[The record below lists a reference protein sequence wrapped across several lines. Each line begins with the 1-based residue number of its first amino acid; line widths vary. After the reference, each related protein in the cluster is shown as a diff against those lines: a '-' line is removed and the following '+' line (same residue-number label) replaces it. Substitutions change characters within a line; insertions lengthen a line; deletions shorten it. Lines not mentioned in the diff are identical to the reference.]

1 MRSLYLKITLWIVLA
16 FVLSLVGTFYTMG
29 TLNRNF
35 TGRQNAMSRM
45 ADWQFDK
52 AVDAYERDGQAGLRQ
67 YMDELQRYFQGGHF
81 VVDAKTNRD
90 LLTGED
96 RSALAEAAA
105 QPGAMPI
112 PFARPRRFV
121 IARVS
126 DDGKYRYLVNIDPPF
141 NSNNAL
147 LPLGLIFLS
156 LSVFSYGLF
165 RYLASPLRQLS
176 EAVERFGQGDLNAR
190 VEVRRRDEI
199 GVLGTRYNEMAD
211 RIQTLLAAE
220 RRLLED
226 VSHELRS
233 PLARMHFALAAVKS
247 AKDPESAIARLRKE
261 IDRLGELVG
270 YLLEVTR
277 AEGDPSA
284 RAHEEVDLRAL
295 VEMIVDDA
303 RIEAEA
309 KGCELELP
317 EGEAIVAMADRELLR
332 RAFENVVRNAI
343 RYAPENSK
351 IAVSLEKHSGGAIL
365 QVRDA
370 GPGVPEEML
379 GKIFQPFFRVDQSRT
394 AATGGVGLGLAIAQ
408 RAVSLHHGAVRAEN
422 AHPGL
427 RVSIELPL
435 PGLSV

>member
-1 MRSLYLKITLWIVLA
+1 MKSLYVKITLWIVLA
-16 FVLSLVGTFYTMG
+16 FVLSLGGTIYTIG

-35 TGRQNAMSRM
+35 AGRQNSLSR
-45 ADWQFDK
+45 AVDWQFDQ
-52 AVDAYERDGQAGLRQ
+52 AIRAYESEGREGLRRFMQELGRYFPPGQAML
-67 YMDELQRYFQGGHF
+67 
-81 VVDAKTNRD
+81 DAKTNRD

-96 RSALAEAAA
+96 RSAAVASTGGL
-105 QPGAMPI
+105 PRPPL
-112 PFARPRRFV
+112 PFAAPRRLMLT
-121 IARVS
+121 RES
-126 DDGKYRYLVNIDPPF
+126 GNGKYRYLVQIEPPF
-141 NSNNAL
+141 NQSSAL
-147 LPLGLIFLS
+147 LPFGLVFGFLS
-156 LSVFSYGLF
+156 IFSYGLF

-176 EAVERFGQGDLNAR
+176 EAVERFGQGDLTAR
-190 VEVRRRDEI
+190 VAVKRRDEI
-199 GVLGTRYNEMAD
+199 GVLGARYNEMAD

-233 PLARMHFALAAVKS
+233 PLARMQFALAAVRS
-247 AKDPESAIARLRKE
+247 AKDPETSIARLRKE

-284 RAHEEVDLRAL
+284 RAREEVDLRAL

-317 EGEAIVAMADRELLR
+317 GGEPIEGRADRELLR

-351 IAVSLEKHSGGAIL
+351 ISVSLERKQGGAVL

-408 RAVSLHHGAVRAEN
+408 RAVALHNGAVRAEN

-427 RVSIELPL
+427 RVRIEIPL
-435 PGLSV
+435 AA

>member
-1 MRSLYLKITLWIVLA
+1 MKSLYVKITLWIVLA
-16 FVLSLVGTFYTMG
+16 FVLSLGGTIYTIG

-35 TGRQNAMSRM
+35 AGRSNSLSR
-45 ADWQFDK
+45 AVDWQFDQ
-52 AVDAYERDGQAGLRQ
+52 AIRAYESNGREGLRQ
-67 YMDELQRYFQGGHF
+67 FMTELGRYFPPGQAMLDG
-81 VVDAKTNRD
+81 KTNRD
-90 LLTGED
+90 LLSGED
-96 RSALAEAAA
+96 KSAAVASAR
-105 QPGAMPI
+105 GATRPPL
-112 PFARPRRFV
+112 PFGPSRRLMLTRES
-121 IARVS
+121 A
-126 DDGKYRYLVNIDPPF
+126 DGRYRYLVQIEPPF
-141 NSNNAL
+141 SQSSVL
-147 LPLGLIFLS
+147 LPFALVFGFLS
-156 LSVFSYGLF
+156 IFSYGLF

-176 EAVERFGQGDLNAR
+176 EAVERFGQGDLTAR
-190 VEVRRRDEI
+190 VEVKRRDEI
-199 GVLGTRYNEMAD
+199 GTLGRRYNEMAD

-233 PLARMHFALAAVKS
+233 PLARMQFALAAVRS
-247 AKDPESAIARLRKE
+247 AKDPEASIARLRKE

-284 RAHEEVDLRAL
+284 RAREEVDLRAL

-317 EGEAIVAMADRELLR
+317 EGEAIAALADRELLR

-343 RYAPENSK
+343 RYAPEDSQ
-351 IAVSLEKHSGGAIL
+351 IAVSLERKQGGAVL
-365 QVRDA
+365 QVRDV

-408 RAVSLHHGAVRAEN
+408 RAVALHHGAVRAEN

-427 RVSIELPL
+427 RVRIEIPL
-435 PGLSV
+435 AA